1 MAIDPRIPLAV
12 TPPEWNPLSFMEQ
25 LDRSRS
31 SKLLQE
37 NQQVQNDLQKT
48 AYADNMLARAAD
60 QGKDNPEAWD
70 EGFTALARANV
81 PGAAEQVGKWSR
93 PYAEQFAQRG
103 RMTNQGYAQ
112 QEMNARAAPQ
122 QRGAAGQTQAQPQ
135 DPFGAKTNAEVA
147 KNLEGVQIMLQ
158 PLAGGAVRKKADL
171 DTLVDSVVEAGH
183 PEAAKFKT
191 MFADG
196 PLFKYQMDELYQKLK
211 QQADAAQQRLS
222 AGGVGAAPEPQP
234 EYSTA
239 MSEAGP
245 VIQETPPGGGEPSF
259 KFAPMGGSADPAF
272 LPRPSTGGS
281 GGGMAAAGAAG
292 AADEQMIKAIGEYQ
306 MAPPPAAKN
315 PLYRQAIM
323 SAVLNKY
330 PDYNEQDYPLI
341 AKARQ
346 AFNVGRQGDTV
357 RSINTAVNH
366 LATMEKLA
374 AALNNSESQTF
385 NYYAQKWAEEFG
397 GTAPSNVK
405 TAGQI
410 VGAEVVKGI
419 VGSQNSAG
427 EREEAA
433 HMFSTASTPAQL
445 FEAIKYTKELMGG
458 QLSELRRQY
467 KRTTQRD
474 DFDRVMLSP
483 EAREQLRE
491 GASHAG
497 DEQDDR
503 PDWAPR

>member
-31 SKLLQE
+31 SRLLQD
-37 NQQVQNDLQKT
+37 NQRVQNDLQKT

-60 QGKDNPEAWD
+60 QGKESPEAWD
-70 EGFTALARANV
+70 QGMSALAEANV

-93 PYAEQFAQRG
+93 PHAEEFAQRG

-112 QEMNARAAPQ
+112 QQANAAAAP
-122 QRGAAGQTQAQPQ
+122 RGQQPQ
-135 DPFGAKTNAEVA
+135 GAGGQPDPFGAKTNAEVA
-147 KNLEGVQIMLQ
+147 KNLEGVQMLLQ
-158 PLAGGAVRKKADL
+158 PLAGAAVRRKADL
-171 DTLVDSVVEAGH
+171 DTLVDEVVAAGH
-183 PEAAKFKT
+183 PEAAKFKG
-191 MFADG
+191 MFSDG
-196 PLFKYQMDELYQKLK
+196 PLFNEQVKSLYEKLK
-211 QQADAAQQRLS
+211 QTADAAQERLS
-222 AGGVGAAPEPQP
+222 AGGVGAAAEPQP
-234 EYSTA
+234 GYRSV

-245 VIQETPPGGGEPSF
+245 VVETSPLGGGKPSF
-259 KFAPMGGSADPAF
+259 EFAPMGGRPNSAF

-292 AADEQMIKAIGEYQ
+292 AADEQMIRAIGEYQ
-306 MAPPPAAKN
+306 MAPPPSAKN

-366 LATMEKLA
+366 LATMEKLTE
-374 AALNNSESQTF
+374 ALNNSESQTF

-397 GTAPSNVK
+397 GTAPTNVK

-433 HMFSTASTPAQL
+433 HMFQTASTPAQL
-445 FEAIKYTKELMGG
+445 SEAIKYTKELMGG

-467 KRTTQRD
+467 ARTTQRD

-483 EAREQLRE
+483 EAREQLHE

-497 DEQDDR
+497 DDK
-503 PDWAPR
+503 PPAPKPSWAP